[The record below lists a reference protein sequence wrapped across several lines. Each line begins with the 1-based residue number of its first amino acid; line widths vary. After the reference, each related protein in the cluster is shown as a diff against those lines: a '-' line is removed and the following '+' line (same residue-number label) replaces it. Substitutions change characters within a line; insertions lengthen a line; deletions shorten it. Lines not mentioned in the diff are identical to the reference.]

1 EIESQ
6 LREYPQIKQAIVV
19 DQVYGNRK
27 LLAAYYVSDNKV
39 SFDEIR
45 KYLSDKLPEFMIPE
59 KMIQVEEI
67 PLNPNGKVDRKRLLD
82 ITQTD
87 YI

>member
-1 EIESQ
+1 MYRII
-6 LREYPQIKQAIVV
+6 RC
-19 DQVYGNRK
+19 
-27 LLAAYYVSDNKV
+27 LLVKS
-39 SFDEIR
+39 E

-87 YI
+87 YVSNSIRCPAQ

>member
-1 EIESQ
+1 M
-6 LREYPQIKQAIVV
+6 
-19 DQVYGNRK
+19 YGNRK

-67 PLNPNGKVDRKRLLD
+67 PLNPNGKVDRKKIVGYNTNGLCINSIRCSA
-82 ITQTD
+82 Q
-87 YI
+87 